1 MRWNTLR
8 VTAAGFF
15 GVIFLGALLL
25 YLPISNREPIA
36 FADAMFTSVTS
47 VCVTGLVTITPAT
60 QFTLFGKVVLLIL
73 IQIGGLGVIACAALF
88 FLLLRRRITLR
99 ERVVLQEAY
108 GAQRLGG
115 IVGMVKKV
123 IIGTLAVEG
132 GGAVLYAFQFV
143 PEYGALRGIWYSVF
157 HAVSAFLPILPDW
170 LKFALSG
177 KKSGKNSLSMPV
189 SWRCRVH
196 YWCVRY
202 RPSHSILTS
211 ADILQYPGI

>member
-88 FLLLRRRITLR
+88 FLLLRRRLR
-99 ERVVLQEAY
+99 SFQTIFPPASGKPLQPEHPADASSPKNGRSIKY
-108 GAQRLGG
+108 GAWNFFVFFPS
-115 IVGMVKKV
+115 VG
-123 IIGTLAVEG
+123 
-132 GGAVLYAFQFV
+132 
-143 PEYGALRGIWYSVF
+143 
-157 HAVSAFLPILPDW
+157 
-170 LKFALSG
+170 
-177 KKSGKNSLSMPV
+177 
-189 SWRCRVH
+189 
-196 YWCVRY
+196 
-202 RPSHSILTS
+202 
-211 ADILQYPGI
+211 